1 MNLLMIG
8 GTGCLSTAV
17 TAAAM
22 RKGID
27 VTMMNRGNR
36 KIPDGV
42 ELLKCDFKEAGTAA
56 RLLEGRHFD
65 AVIDFISYTER
76 DLVYSY
82 RTLCPHVDQYVFI
95 SSCAVYGPRVDDK
108 GGPRTEEEPRGNIN
122 WWYSLG
128 KYACEVVLE
137 DLYRVLGC
145 PYTIVRPAVTYGDTR
160 IPYGIVPP
168 YGTHWTLIG
177 RALAGKPII
186 TWNNGENGG
195 NMMHVDDFAVGLVGL
210 LGNKAAFGEA
220 FNICGDERP
229 TYNEVLAYIGEVI
242 GRDVP
247 RINIDRDFY
256 GNELGG
262 RKAEELKCS
271 RSGHG
276 NCSNEKI
283 KRFVPEF
290 KCSISVKDGI
300 RRTIEAYK
308 TQNYQYGIDWTFDAD
323 TDRIILKW
331 CKFKGIDPAPFNI
344 RFKDYLGNASL
355 KDRYRYWSILNSGKL
370 TCRMAGFMLRVLR
383 KLKVV

>member
-1 MNLLMIG
+1 MKLMMIG

-17 TAAAM
+17 TAEAM
-22 RKGID
+22 RRGIT
-27 VTMMNRGNR
+27 VTMMNRGSR

-42 ELLKCDFKEAGTAA
+42 ELLKCDFKDSEAAV
-56 RLLEGRHFD
+56 RLLAGRHFD

-82 RTLCPHVDQYVFI
+82 RTLCKHTDQYIFI
-95 SSCAVYGPRVDDK
+95 SSCAVYGPRIDGK
-108 GGPRTEEEPRGNIN
+108 TGPRTEDEPRGNIN

-128 KYACEVVLE
+128 KYACETVLE
-137 DLYRVLGC
+137 DLYKVHGC

-168 YGTHWTLIG
+168 YGTHWTLIA

-186 TWNNGENGG
+186 TWNNAENGG

-229 TYNEVLAYIGEVI
+229 TYSDVLAAIEAAIGKT
-242 GRDVP
+242 VP
-247 RINIDRDFY
+247 RINIDCDFY
-256 GNELGG
+256 GAELGG
-262 RKAEELKCS
+262 YKREELLCA
-271 RSGHG
+271 RSGYG

-283 KRFVPEF
+283 KRAVPEF
-290 KCSISVKDGI
+290 KCSISIKDGVL
-300 RRTIEAYK
+300 RTIEAYRN
-308 TQNYQYGIDWTFDAD
+308 QNYQLGIDWLFDAE

-331 CKFKGIDPAPFNI
+331 CKTNGLDPAPYNI
-344 RFKDYLGNASL
+344 HFVDYLGSATR
-355 KDRYRYWSILNSGKL
+355 KDKYCYWKIMHKGELMCRLVDFALRILHKS
-370 TCRMAGFMLRVLR
+370 TRR
-383 KLKVV
+383 